1 MDTIKIPRA
10 VAKAALEALIESTP
24 PMPGRNAPCH
34 AYIVPQ
40 RNCCHCNRV
49 KAAHEAMAALS
60 AALSAKKEK

>member
-1 MDTIKIPRA
+1 MDTIKIPRRLA
-10 VAKAALEALIESTP
+10 EAALAALVESTP
-24 PMPGRNAPCH
+24 PIPGRSAPCH

-60 AALSAKKEK
+60 AALRAGHG